1 LINPNKIINEASRII
16 NKLNHKKQKILETE
30 EYLDTL
36 LKIDYYLFLYAQ
48 KYIKDN
54 VITVD
59 GRTTIKLF
67 GLEEIIK
74 RMISSSI
81 ISADQAND
89 LVKYIK
95 IGNIFKNSFIKRMD
109 KEIVEKTLDL
119 SKKLKE
125 SVMKFQTEEN

>member
-1 LINPNKIINEASRII
+1 
-16 NKLNHKKQKILETE
+16 
-30 EYLDTL
+30 
-36 LKIDYYLFLYAQ
+36 
-48 KYIKDN
+48 
-54 VITVD
+54 
-59 GRTTIKLF
+59 
-67 GLEEIIK
+67 
-74 RMISSSI
+74 MISSSI